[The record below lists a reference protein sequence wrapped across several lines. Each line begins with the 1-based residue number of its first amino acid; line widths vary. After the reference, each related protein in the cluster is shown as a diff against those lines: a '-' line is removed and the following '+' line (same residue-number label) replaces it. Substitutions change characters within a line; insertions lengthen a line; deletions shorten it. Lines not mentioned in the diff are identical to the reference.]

1 MFFLVGLVVALL
13 ADVSSSAPSKLLLGG
28 GIVVTVK
35 DVGATCV
42 LQVDVPAKRASPACR
57 LRIRTQ
63 PLDDG
68 SLLGND
74 DAPEFKFLWRFG
86 SAVFDDAKHD
96 LGKLPNT
103 GDRDAMAPCPQAGTY
118 YLGAKLLECG
128 GADKSACS
136 AVVSALV
143 DNLGAVTID
152 VTQNMQ
158 TGHILTNFERG
169 VDLYVTLDAAQG
181 RSQLALDV
189 ETIGKS
195 FFGLYTVKYREA
207 KLLMFKDEA
216 KADGLNRRY
225 QIGPLPDETYVV
237 RVAAMSPGDIVFS
250 IKAAFGTSVDG
261 VDYPTAVCARPACA
275 AQAGCADC
283 VVNGCKWCGAQ
294 CAAATSV
301 SPACVDACA
310 AGSAPSANGC
320 AGAKSCNACAA
331 VAGCMYC
338 GGGNCFAGTPG
349 SACPD
354 DAPSLTA
361 CPADDATMTGAGERA
376 GSAWIGAAAAAVVAA
391 AQIGLT
397 QQ

>member
-1 MFFLVGLVVALL
+1 MLFLVLVLL
-13 ADVSSSAPSKLLLGG
+13 VDVCSSAPSKLLLGG

-35 DVGATCV
+35 DIGATCV
-42 LQVDVPAKRASPACR
+42 LQVEVPAKRASPACR

-74 DAPEFKFLWRFG
+74 DAPEFKFLWRFE
-86 SAVFDDAKHD
+86 SAVFDDVKHD

-103 GDRDAMAPCPQAGTY
+103 GDRDAVAPCPQAGTY
-118 YLGAKLLECG
+118 YLGAKLLQCG

-169 VDLYVTLDAAQG
+169 VDLYVTFNAALG

-225 QIGPLPDETYVV
+225 QIGPLADETYVV

-275 AQAGCADC
+275 AQPGCVDC

-301 SPACVDACA
+301 SPTCVDVCP
-310 AGSAPSANGC
+310 AGSAPSANKC
-320 AGAKSCNACAA
+320 AGAKSCDACAA
-331 VAGCMYC
+331 IAGCMYC
-338 GGGNCFAGTPG
+338 GGGNCFVGTPG

-361 CPADDATMTGAGERA
+361 CSADDNTVTGAGERRTGHA
-376 GSAWIGAAAAAVVAA
+376 AWIGATFAAAAY
-391 AQIGLT
+391 IGLT